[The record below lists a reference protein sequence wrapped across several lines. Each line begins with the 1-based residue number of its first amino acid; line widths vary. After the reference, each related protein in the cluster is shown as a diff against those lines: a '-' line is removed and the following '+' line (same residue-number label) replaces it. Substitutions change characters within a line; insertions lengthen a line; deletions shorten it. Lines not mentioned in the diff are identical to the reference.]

1 MKATLKEA
9 GPDAARLEEVTSG
22 PPPAELLIPEARQ
35 RQRSRYRRRTALGVI
50 AAVVVVVLLVAGL
63 SVLGTRGPS
72 ALPGTPAAPAAAG
85 VGAGPVLV
93 RPVLCFTPAAG
104 AGARPAALPGTCPWP
119 YAATA
124 AAVQP
129 SADASGSYKVSIVPD
144 DPALTRVATSAG
156 DAASRVVLL
165 PFAVPS
171 RGRLLLGPAVLRL
184 SASTVSAVHLVPG
197 TTSDAWTVRMD
208 LSSSAAVRLD
218 SVAHRYFHTYLAIDV
233 GGKVVGD
240 PLVEP
245 TQVRF
250 SSLNGQLDLIGGTAG
265 GLNGA
270 LARELAKA
278 LGR

>member
-1 MKATLKEA
+1 MKATLTGG
-9 GPDAARLEEVTSG
+9 GPDAARVEDGAQE

-50 AAVVVVVLLVAGL
+50 AGVVVVVLLVAGL
-63 SVLGTRGPS
+63 SVLGRRGPS
-72 ALPGTPAAPAAAG
+72 ALPSTPGAPALAGAG
-85 VGAGPVLV
+85 VGPVLV
-93 RPVLCFTPAAG
+93 RPVLCFTRSAG
-104 AGARPAALPGTCPWP
+104 AGARPAALPSACPSP

-129 SADASGSYKVSIVPD
+129 SADANGSYKISIVPD
-144 DPALTRVATSAG
+144 DPALTSVATSEG
-156 DAASRVVLL
+156 DAASRVVLV

-184 SASTVSAVHLVPG
+184 NASMVRAVQLVPG

-208 LSSSAAVRLD
+208 LSSGAAARLD
-218 SVAHRYFHTYLAIDV
+218 TVAHRYFHTYLAIDI

-245 TQVRF
+245 TQVGF
-250 SSLNGQLDLIGGTAG
+250 SSLDGQFDLVGGTTG
-265 GLNGA
+265 GLNGS
-270 LARELAKA
+270 LARELARA

>member
-9 GPDAARLEEVTSG
+9 GPDAARLEEATSG

-35 RQRSRYRRRTALGVI
+35 RQRSRYRRRSALGVI
-50 AAVVVVVLLVAGL
+50 VGAVVVVLLVAGL
-63 SVLGTRGPS
+63 SVLGTRRPS
-72 ALPGTPAAPAAAG
+72 ALPSTPGAPAAAG
-85 VGAGPVLV
+85 VGAGRVLV
-93 RPVLCFTPAAG
+93 RPVLCFTHAAG
-104 AGARPAALPGTCPWP
+104 VGARPAALPGACPSP
-119 YAATA
+119 YAATSA
-124 AAVQP
+124 SVQP
-129 SADASGSYKVSIVPD
+129 SADANGSYKISIVPD
-144 DPALTRVATSAG
+144 DPALTRVATSSR
-156 DAASRVVLL
+156 DAASRAVLL

-184 SASTVSAVHLVPG
+184 SASTVRAVQLVPG
-197 TTSDAWTVRMD
+197 TMPDAWTVRMA

-218 SVAHRYFHTYLAIDV
+218 SVASRYFHTYLAIDV

-250 SSLNGQLDLIGGTAG
+250 SSLNGRFDLIGGTTG

-270 LARELAKA
+270 QARELAKA

>member
-1 MKATLKEA
+1 MKATLTEA
-9 GPDAARLEEVTSG
+9 GPDAVRVDDAAAA
-22 PPPAELLIPEARQ
+22 PAELLIPEARQ
-35 RQRSRYRRRTALGVI
+35 RQRSRYRRWTALAVI
-50 AAVVVVVLLVAGL
+50 AGVVVVVLLVAGL
-63 SVLGTRGPS
+63 SFLGTRGPS
-72 ALPGTPAAPAAAG
+72 ASPNTPGAPAAA
-85 VGAGPVLV
+85 GAGPVLV
-93 RPVLCFTPAAG
+93 RPVLCFTRAAG
-104 AGARPAALPGTCPWP
+104 AGARPGALPSACPWP

-129 SADASGSYKVSIVPD
+129 SADANGSYKISVVAD

-165 PFAVPS
+165 PFADPS

-184 SASTVSAVHLVPG
+184 SASTVSAVQLVPG
-197 TTSDAWTVRMD
+197 TSDGWTVRMD
-208 LSSSAAVRLD
+208 LSSGAAARLD
-218 SVAHRYFHTYLAIDV
+218 RVAHRYFHTYLAIDV

-250 SSLNGQLDLIGGTAG
+250 SSLEGRFDLVGDTTG
-265 GLNGA
+265 GLNGP

>member
-1 MKATLKEA
+1 
-9 GPDAARLEEVTSG
+9 
-22 PPPAELLIPEARQ
+22 
-35 RQRSRYRRRTALGVI
+35 
-50 AAVVVVVLLVAGL
+50 
-63 SVLGTRGPS
+63 
-72 ALPGTPAAPAAAG
+72 LPGTPGAPAAAG
-85 VGAGPVLV
+85 GAAGPVLV
-93 RPVLCFTPAAG
+93 RPVLCFTHAAG
-104 AGARPAALPGTCPWP
+104 AGARPAALPGVCPWP

-124 AAVQP
+124 AAVDP
-129 SADASGSYKVSIVPD
+129 SADANGSYKISIVPD
-144 DPALTRVATSAG
+144 DPALTRVASSAG

-184 SASTVSAVHLVPG
+184 SASTVSAVQLVPG

-218 SVAHRYFHTYLAIDV
+218 SVAHRYFHTYLAIEV

-245 TQVRF
+245 AQVRF
-250 SSLNGQLDLIGGTAG
+250 SSLNGQFDLVGGSTG

-270 LARELAKA
+270 LARDLARA

>member
-1 MKATLKEA
+1 MEQATSE
-9 GPDAARLEEVTSG
+9 

-50 AAVVVVVLLVAGL
+50 IGLVVVILLVAGL
-63 SVLGTRGPS
+63 SVPGTRGPS
-72 ALPGTPAAPAAAG
+72 ALPGTPGAPAAAG
-85 VGAGPVLV
+85 GGAGPVLV
-93 RPVLCFTPAAG
+93 RPVLCFTHAAG
-104 AGARPAALPGTCPWP
+104 VGARPAALPGVCPWP

-124 AAVQP
+124 AAVDP
-129 SADASGSYKVSIVPD
+129 SADANGSFKISIVPD
-144 DPALTRVATSAG
+144 DPALTRVASSAG

-184 SASTVSAVHLVPG
+184 SASTVSAVQLVPG
-197 TTSDAWTVRMD
+197 TTSDAWTVHMD

-218 SVAHRYFHTYLAIDV
+218 SVAHRYFHTYLAIEV

-245 TQVRF
+245 AQVRF
-250 SSLNGQLDLIGGTAG
+250 SSLNGQFALVGGTTG
-265 GLNGA
+265 GLNA
-270 LARELAKA
+270 ARARDLARA

>member
-1 MKATLKEA
+1 MKATLTEA
-9 GPDAARLEEVTSG
+9 GPEAARFEEATSE
-22 PPPAELLIPEARQ
+22 PAPAELLIPEARQ
-35 RQRSRYRRRTALGVI
+35 HQRARYRRRTALGVI
-50 AAVVVVVLLVAGL
+50 VGVVVVVLLVAGL
-63 SVLGTRGPS
+63 SVLGTDGPS
-72 ALPGTPAAPAAAG
+72 ALPSTPGAPAAAG

-93 RPVLCFTPAAG
+93 RPVLCFTHAAG
-104 AGARPAALPGTCPWP
+104 TGARPAALPGACPWP

-129 SADASGSYKVSIVPD
+129 SADANGSYKISIVPD

-165 PFAVPS
+165 PFAAPS

-184 SASTVSAVHLVPG
+184 SASTVSAVQLVPG
-197 TTSDAWTVRMD
+197 TTADAWTVRMD

-250 SSLNGQLDLIGGTAG
+250 SSLEGQLDLIGGTTG